1 MSSILIRSSILIFVI
16 NFMTEQKVIQFA
28 ILLKLGYHFAKEVND
43 ARYLEPM
50 ARLRKK
56 ERGLSAL
63 LYVFFGQA
71 EKC

>member
-1 MSSILIRSSILIFVI
+1 
-16 NFMTEQKVIQFA
+16 MTEQKAIQFA
-28 ILLKLGYHFAKEVND
+28 ILLKLGYYFAKEVND
-43 ARYLEPM
+43 ARYLEPV

>member
-1 MSSILIRSSILIFVI
+1 
-16 NFMTEQKVIQFA
+16 MTEQKAIQFA
-28 ILLKLGYHFAKEVND
+28 ILRNQTYYHAKEVND